1 MKAKL
6 VIPRELANHDVE
18 QAVEYYL
25 TVDEKRAASNFVNA
39 LGHAYEL
46 LAHHSATGSPRYAH
60 ELNLAGLRA
69 WPLKKF
75 PYIIFYVECEEHI
88 DIWRVLHSHR
98 DIPKWLL

>member
-1 MKAKL
+1 MKIKS
-6 VIPRELANHDVE
+6 VIPRELANQDVD
-18 QAVEYYL
+18 QALEYYL

-39 LGHAYEL
+39 LEQAYMH
-46 LAHHSATGSPRYAH
+46 LAHHPAIGSPRYAH
-60 ELNLAGLRA
+60 ELNLTGLRA

-75 PYIIFYVECEEHI
+75 PDMIFYSEHDEYV